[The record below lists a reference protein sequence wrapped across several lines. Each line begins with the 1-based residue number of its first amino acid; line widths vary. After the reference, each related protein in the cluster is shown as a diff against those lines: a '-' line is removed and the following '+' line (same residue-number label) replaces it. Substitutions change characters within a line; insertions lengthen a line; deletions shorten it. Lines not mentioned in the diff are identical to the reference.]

1 MMRVCHQVNFQRQ
14 FGGGEV
20 YTAFVARALQEL
32 GWRSRLFVHPEA
44 RFWRDLDLGDTEL
57 IPVTSHGDIPVRLD
71 TTGPILCHAPGDA
84 ARSLCGHGHAVA
96 CFAHMPPQGRKAAS
110 YAGFDLVLPV
120 SGYVRQG
127 LLEAGIGNAHDE
139 PLYGVADPRRAAD
152 TKGPLRRG
160 NLFDWDRKKVRDR
173 LLGASEPFWS
183 RLLPRPIYSKQS
195 GVLTLAI
202 ISRITTIK
210 QFPLLFSL
218 LAPILARQPNV
229 RLEIFGSGGYA
240 SMRDLRRAL
249 APLGER
255 VGWWGHQRDV
265 ASVYRNV
272 DYVLTGLPER
282 EALGLNVIEAQACG
296 TPVLVV
302 DAPPFTETV
311 IDSSGGFLYRD
322 PREDQGTAFAA
333 LLARIADPAMRPDPL
348 AAANA
353 AHLARFSAET
363 FRARLGRALEVL
375 CR

>member
-44 RFWRDLDLGDTEL
+44 RYWRNLDLGDTEL
-57 IPVTSHGDIPVRLD
+57 IPVASHGDISARLA
-71 TTGPILCHAPGDA
+71 TGPILCHAPGEE
-84 ARSLCGHGHAVA
+84 ARRLVGGDHAVA
-96 CFAHMPPQGRKAAS
+96 CMAHMPPQGRKAAS
-110 YAGFDLVLPV
+110 FAGFDLLLPV

-127 LLEAGIGNAHDE
+127 LLEAGIDNVHDE
-139 PLYGVADPRRAAD
+139 PLYGVADPRHAGE
-152 TKGPLRRG
+152 TMGLLRRG
-160 NLFDWDRKKVRDR
+160 SLFDWDRKKVRDR
-173 LLGASEPFWS
+173 LLGASEPLWG
-183 RLLPRPIYSKQS
+183 RLLPQPVYTQQT

-202 ISRITTIK
+202 VSRITTIK
-210 QFPLLFSL
+210 QFPLLFAL
-218 LAPILARQPNV
+218 LAPILARQPNM
-229 RLEIFGSGGYA
+229 RLEVFGSGGYA

-249 APLGER
+249 APLGPR

-265 ASVYRNV
+265 ATVYRNV

-296 TPVLVV
+296 TPVLAV

-311 IDSSGGFLYRD
+311 IDGAGGFLFRD
-322 PREDQGTAFAA
+322 PREDHGAAFAD
-333 LLARIADPAMRPDPL
+333 LLARIVDPATRPDPL

-353 AHLARFSAET
+353 AHLARFSAEA